1 MLDRLR
7 GGKQAG
13 VKGGCGLILIHD
25 FLALIDEAHD
35 GGTGLALRRFIDRG
49 KHLFG
54 PSVSPKC
61 FSNAAFAALFYC
73 VGCPT

>member
-1 MLDRLR
+1 MAAQVLPF
-7 GGKQAG
+7 GGAS
-13 VKGGCGLILIHD
+13 I
-25 FLALIDEAHD
+25 EAN
-35 GGTGLALRRFIDRG
+35 TCS
-49 KHLFG
+49 G